1 MSFDRYQRQ
10 MILPELGTEGQAQL
24 QRSSVL
30 CIGAGGLGSPALLYL
45 AAAGVGK
52 IGVCDFDKVELHNLQ
67 RQILFTQHDLG
78 TSKTTTAMEK
88 LARLNKDI
96 MIVPHEEQLTAENA
110 ERLFSQYDVIIDGS
124 DNFDTKFLSADAAY
138 KCGKPLIYASILG
151 FEGQIA
157 TFDAPTTA
165 CYRCLYQ
172 SAPTEHVPNCAE
184 AGVIGAIA
192 GILGSIQALEAI
204 KLCLRP
210 MNNELETLAGKMLTL
225 DARNYAIRTVNIAKD
240 TACPLCSKPQATIQ
254 LKKLHSA
261 GANCSTWNNSIVID
275 VREKD
280 EWDAGHIANAMHLP
294 LSEIQA
300 GTAWTKKLEQDQA
313 YVLYCQRGRRS
324 KTAMEIFKKNGFEKV
339 SDIPGGY
346 QEFMQ
351 IKIAA

>member
-10 MILPELGTEGQAQL
+10 IILSELKPEGQAQL
-24 QRSSVL
+24 ERSSVL

-52 IGVCDFDKVELHNLQ
+52 IGICDFDRVELHNLQ
-67 RQILFTQHDLG
+67 RQILFSQHELG
-78 TSKTTTAMEK
+78 TSKAVTATEK

-96 MIVPHEEQLTAENA
+96 VIVPHEEKLTPENA
-110 ERLFSQYDVIIDGS
+110 ERLFNQYDVIVDGS
-124 DNFDTKFLSADAAY
+124 DNFDTKFLAADAAY
-138 KCGKPLIYASILG
+138 KCGKPLVYASILG
-151 FEGQIA
+151 FDGQVA
-157 TFDAPTTA
+157 VFDTPATA
-165 CYRCLYQ
+165 CYRCLYD
-172 SAPTEHVPNCAE
+172 SAPTAHVPNCGE

-192 GILGSIQALEAI
+192 GIMGSIQALEAI

-210 MNNELETLAGKMLTL
+210 VNKMESLAGKLLTI
-225 DARNYAIRTVNIAKD
+225 DAKNYAIRTVNIAKD
-240 TACPLCSKPQATIQ
+240 SACPLCSKAPAVVQ
-254 LKKLHSA
+254 LKADLA
-261 GANCSTWNNSIVID
+261 ANCSTWNNSILID

-280 EWDAGHIANAMHLP
+280 EWAAGHIEGAVNLP

-300 GTAWTKKLEQDQA
+300 GTEWAKKFNKNQE

-324 KTAMEIFKKNGFEKV
+324 KVAMDIFKQQGFEKV

-351 IKIAA
+351 IKVAA